1 MKNKVIIIGASAGGV
16 QALQKII
23 GSFEKDFSMAVIIVQ
38 HLHPQSDDFM
48 IRRLAKVC
56 SIPVK
61 EAEKREM
68 IKPGMVYVAPPNYH
82 LLIEEDKSFAL
93 STDPRVNFCRP
104 SIDVLFESAA
114 DIFGSNLIGII
125 LSGANNDGAMG
136 MKKIK
141 KLGGMTIVQDPA
153 TAESDIM
160 PGSVLNIMKVDAILT
175 PEKIGNL
182 LQNLDKESVK
192 KNSA

>member
-1 MKNKVIIIGASAGGV
+1 MKSKVIVIGASAGGIQV
-16 QALQKII
+16 LQKIM
-23 GSFEKDFSMAVIIVQ
+23 GSLGKDFSMAVIIVQ

-48 IRRLAKVC
+48 IRHLAKYC

-68 IKPGMVYVAPPNYH
+68 IKSGFIYMAPPNYH
-82 LLIEEDKSFAL
+82 LLVEEDRTFSL
-93 STDPRVNFCRP
+93 STDPKVNYCRP

-114 DIFGSNLIGII
+114 DIFGSDLIGVI

-141 KLGGMTIVQDPA
+141 NCGGITIVQDPA
-153 TAESDIM
+153 TAEADIM
-160 PGSVLNIMKVDAILT
+160 PRSVLNIIKVDHIFS
-175 PEKIGNL
+175 PEKIGIF
-182 LQNLDKESVK
+182 LQNLNKENEK
-192 KNSA
+192 IA